1 MNRSKHFAEIAT
13 TQYETA
19 VLEAYGVIP
28 IKENV
33 PSFCHSSVHWTL
45 IRSMLQLNDIR
56 LVREEDHMN
65 GHETQTS
72 EQRQNLAKLTKND
85 VLKAHGII

>member
-19 VLEAYGVIP
+19 VLEAYGVMP

-45 IRSMLQLNDIR
+45 IRSMLQLNDFR

-65 GHETQTS
+65 GNETQTR
-72 EQRQNLAKLTKND
+72 EQRQNVAKLTKND

>member
-19 VLEAYGVIP
+19 VLEAYGVMP

-33 PSFCHSSVHWTL
+33 PSFCHWTL
-45 IRSMLQLNDIR
+45 IRSMLQLNDFR

-65 GHETQTS
+65 GNETQTS

>member
-19 VLEAYGVIP
+19 VLEAYGVMP

-45 IRSMLQLNDIR
+45 IRSMLQLNDFR
-56 LVREEDHMN
+56 LEREEDHMN
-65 GHETQTS
+65 GNETQTR
-72 EQRQNLAKLTKND
+72 EQRQNVAKLTKND